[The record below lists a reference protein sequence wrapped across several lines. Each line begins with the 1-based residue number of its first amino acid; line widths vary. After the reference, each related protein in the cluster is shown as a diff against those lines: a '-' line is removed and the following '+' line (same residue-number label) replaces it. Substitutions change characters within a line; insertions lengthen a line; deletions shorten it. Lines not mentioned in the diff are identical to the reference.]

1 MSEFHRASASRVWA
15 RVLIGCWLVAI
26 GSVGCRRATEVA
38 ADTATEAAFTAL
50 QKYACENK
58 AEALLQRIDEQ
69 KLRANQAKRGTAKSG
84 DVVTLV
90 FALAAQAVDN
100 LMHGDLSMFCT
111 AKDVKVD
118 EKTQTVTWK
127 THDGRTMLAR
137 FERVDGE
144 LRVVDIEVGEK

>member
-1 MSEFHRASASRVWA
+1 MNQVRSTRVSRVWLA
-15 RVLIGCWLVAI
+15 ILAGCWLVAV
-26 GSVGCRRATEVA
+26 GTGGCRRATEAA
-38 ADTATEAAFTAL
+38 ADAATEAAFTSL

-58 AEALLQRIDEQ
+58 AEALLERIDQQ

-90 FALAAQAVDN
+90 FALAAQAADN
-100 LMHGDLSMFCT
+100 LVHGDLSMFCT

-127 THDGRTMLAR
+127 SSDGQTMLAR

-144 LRVVDIEVGEK
+144 LKVVDIEVGEK